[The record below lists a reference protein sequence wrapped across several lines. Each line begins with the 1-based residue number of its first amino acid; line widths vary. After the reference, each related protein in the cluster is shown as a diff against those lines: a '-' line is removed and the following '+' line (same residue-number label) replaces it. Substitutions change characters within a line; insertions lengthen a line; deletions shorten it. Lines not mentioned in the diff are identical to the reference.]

1 MVKEQNTWKNLGD
14 VNFLTYGGC
23 LVRRSHTDEELK
35 RYPSLS
41 TLYTVIQLM
50 PSDDHED
57 MVFVGICEV
66 DIEDY
71 TEDTGVLSYADI
83 SGKILEEILEKE
95 SAEQF
100 AADIISYYGIGN
112 LAGQSASMM
121 YPASPEDWLCSRE
134 HAKEW
139 LESMGWKEEEET
151 VCQ

>member
-1 MVKEQNTWKNLGD
+1 MVKVQNVWTNLGD
-14 VNFLTYGGC
+14 VNFLTHGGC

-41 TLYTVIQLM
+41 TLYTVIQLI

-57 MVFVGICEV
+57 KVFAGICEV

-71 TEDTGVLSYADI
+71 AEDTGVLSYAGI
-83 SGKILEEILEKE
+83 SGRTLEEILENE

-100 AADIISYYGIGN
+100 ASDIISYYGIGN